1 MLLTFTQEFAMIS
14 GTELLLEP
22 SGGRALL
29 LEKSEI
35 PSKRSEMSAPPEI
48 IQVFPTEPDET
59 ETKVES
65 KRAAILLDKIM
76 YAVQKALDENK
87 VPGKDGVGATPA
99 DLAAFTGV
107 SRRGVWWG
115 LLHRG

>member
-1 MLLTFTQEFAMIS
+1 MIS

-59 ETKVES
+59 EADKTKV
-65 KRAAILLDKIM
+65 RA
-76 YAVQKALDENK
+76 VENK
-87 VPGKDGVGATPA
+87 HETSSRTCGAVCVPRDETIVFRKKYGGGGTKLIRKIFEFDFIFWV
-99 DLAAFTGV
+99 LFIF
-107 SRRGVWWG
+107 
-115 LLHRG
+115 